1 MSNSNYNWIL
11 ERVPWADDDN
21 HLPLV
26 LHSDKEVITLGR
38 KIGANDMTCVG
49 PHVSR
54 RHLKFVRFVKLFVF
68 SCFLTVNNL
77 RAVSETGDKGLAWR
91 IIDLGGVVGTYI
103 NGEKVEPNVPTKLED
118 GDIIGIGCPETR
130 SSKENGKE
138 TFVYKFVSPQIYAD
152 EDKRKTKTCEIQ
164 TIVPETLK
172 EIEAVIEYL
181 IETVV
186 DIREVQA
193 TVMEEDKNTYSSP
206 LNTFEGRNFN

>member
-11 ERVPWADDDN
+11 ERVPWAHDDN

-38 KIGANDMTCVG
+38 KKGVNDMTCVG

-54 RHLKFVRFVKLFVF
+54 RHLKFVR
-68 SCFLTVNNL
+68 T
-77 RAVSETGDKGLAWR
+77 VSETGDKGLAWR

-103 NGEKVEPNVPTKLED
+103 NGEKLQPNVPTKLEN

-138 TFVYKFVSPQIYAD
+138 TFVYKFVSPQKYAG

-172 EIEAVIEYL
+172 EIEAVIEYM

-206 LNTFEGRNFN
+206 LSTLEGRSFN